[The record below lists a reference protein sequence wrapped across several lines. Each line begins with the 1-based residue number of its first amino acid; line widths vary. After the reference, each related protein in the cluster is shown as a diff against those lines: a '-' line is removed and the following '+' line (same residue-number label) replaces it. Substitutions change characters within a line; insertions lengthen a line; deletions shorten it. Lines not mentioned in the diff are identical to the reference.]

1 MREEVD
7 YVIKNG
13 WDEVEFYYRNLKD
26 EKMRKEAM
34 YFGVIYYS
42 RPGEKPEDGVLEE
55 EPEV

>member
-1 MREEVD
+1 VD